1 MATPHAAE
9 SAGEALDAG
18 LKAALGV
25 AMRACRARISIS
37 QKAAARRAG
46 VKTEVWR
53 ELERGEL
60 EASLPL
66 LTRIALALEL
76 TLGAFAAEV
85 HSYLVQGAPLLSSR
99 GTPAQETPDPW
110 ERAQKRG
117 ERRTRIGR
125 AVRDARAQNE
135 MSVEDL
141 AGAANA
147 EPFDVS
153 VLEGGVIDADH
164 DVLARVGRALD
175 RPIWD
180 LVDEAT

>member
-9 SAGEALDAG
+9 SASEALDAG

-25 AMRACRARISIS
+25 AMRACRARVGIS

-60 EASLPL
+60 EASLSL

-85 HSYLVQGAPLLSSR
+85 HSYLVQGAPLLSLR
-99 GTPAQETPDPW
+99 VTPSQETPDPW

-117 ERRTRIGR
+117 ERRSRIGR
-125 AVRDARAQNE
+125 AVRDARRQTQV
-135 MSVEDL
+135 SVEDL
-141 AGAANA
+141 AGAASTQ
-147 EPFDVS
+147 PFDVS
-153 VLEGGVIDADH
+153 VIEGGVVDADH
-164 DVLARVGRALD
+164 DLLARLGRALD
-175 RPIWD
+175 RPMWD